1 MHVFWIG
8 FLFSIPISAS
18 VLNRSWC
25 EWETEHFSLYSDM
38 RIKDAEQIS
47 NDLLEFHYAS
57 NVLLSSN
64 AIRSTKINIIIF
76 RNAREFRR
84 ELKQNKFAGLMQPS
98 FQQHQLILT
107 ANLRD
112 RDYTEIPFHEYAHHL
127 IKVRIERPIAR
138 WFEEGLAQYL
148 ATVTI
153 KEHSVEVGNVQRR
166 RILNSLAT
174 TQERTWSETLS
185 LDLSHDQTPELVVK
199 YDVALGLVH
208 YLVHGTFETELEPMQ
223 RIVQLFQAVN
233 EGANAF
239 DKFLELVGLQQS
251 DLSDALQRHFS
262 KTQELLT
269 FEIPVPQQQVK
280 FRDCLDDVDR
290 HLLIARSVLSF
301 NRDRANEVLQQIE
314 LQYPGDYRVHALLSE
329 VHRHDAEVALKYAET
344 AYRTRPDSPV
354 TNLALANAYV
364 RLCAKDPSQPCID
377 HLKQAESHYR
387 KVLTFDHSRVDAA
400 FGLGSVY
407 LHRGRTGEALNYLR
421 VAQKHTPWSPR
432 VNLQLGEAYR
442 QLGEFRKA
450 ERYLTITAEWD
461 ENADRRKVA
470 LKLLDQVQKEL
481 ND

>member
-1 MHVFWIG
+1 
-8 FLFSIPISAS
+8 
-18 VLNRSWC
+18 
-25 EWETEHFSLYSDM
+25 M
-38 RIKDAEQIS
+38 RDKDAEQIS

-57 NVLLSSN
+57 IVLLSSN
-64 AIRSTKINIIIF
+64 AIRSTKINITIF

-98 FQQHQLILT
+98 FQQHQLLLT

-112 RDYTEIPFHEYAHHL
+112 REYTEIPFHEYAHHL

-148 ATVTI
+148 ATMNI
-153 KEHSVEVGNVQRR
+153 KDHSVEVGEIQRR
-166 RILNSLAT
+166 RVLNSLAAT
-174 TQERTWSETLS
+174 KDLPWLDTLS
-185 LDLSHDQTPELVVK
+185 LDLSHDQTPELAVK

-208 YLVHGTFETELEPMQ
+208 YLVHGTFDTELEPKQ
-223 RIVQLFQAVN
+223 RIVQLFHAVN
-233 EGANAF
+233 KGANAF
-239 DKFLELVGLQQS
+239 DRFLELVGLKQS
-251 DLSDALQRHFS
+251 ELFDGLQRHFS

-269 FEIPVPQQQVK
+269 YKIPVPQQQVK

-301 NRDRANEVLQQIE
+301 NRNRASDILQQIE
-314 LQYPGDYRVHALLSE
+314 RQYPGDYRVLALLSE
-329 VHRHDAEVALKYAET
+329 VHRHDAAVALKYAET

-364 RLCAKDPSQPCID
+364 RLCAEDPSQPCIG
-377 HLKQAESHYR
+377 HLTQAETHYR
-387 KVLTFDHSRVDAA
+387 KVLEFDHRRVDAA

-421 VAQKHTPWSPR
+421 VAQKQTPWSPR

-450 ERYLTITAEWD
+450 ERYLAITAEWD
-461 ENADRRKVA
+461 QNEDRRKVA
-470 LKLLDQVQKEL
+470 LKLLDQVRKQL
-481 ND
+481 DN